1 MTLPSSKRVS
11 GGPKIIAFH
20 SIILLSD
27 GAAINPLGASSF
39 MLQDEQ
45 QQRITIGGNV
55 LVAIEVKDSTKKEH
69 MSIFDCAL
77 KEKPNKPHKYTL

>member
-45 QQRITIGGNV
+45 QQRITIGIGRECV
-55 LVAIEVKDSTKKEH
+55 SCDRGKRLDKKRTH
-69 MSIFDCAL
+69 VDL
-77 KEKPNKPHKYTL
+77 